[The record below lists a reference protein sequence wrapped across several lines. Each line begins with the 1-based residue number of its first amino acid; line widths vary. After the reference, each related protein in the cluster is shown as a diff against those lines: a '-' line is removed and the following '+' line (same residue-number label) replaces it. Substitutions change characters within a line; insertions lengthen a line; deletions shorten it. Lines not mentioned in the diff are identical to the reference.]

1 MNVND
6 IRALFPILHQQVNGH
21 PLVYFDSA
29 ATSQKPL
36 PVIEALD
43 RYYREYNSNVH
54 RGVHTL
60 GTKATDAYEGARE
73 KVRRF
78 LNAQSAQ
85 EIIFTRGTTASLNLV
100 ASSYGRANVKEGD
113 EIVITYMEHHSNLI
127 PWQQLAKQTGATLK
141 YIPMQEDGTIDLRD
155 VEATVTEAA
164 KIVAIAHVSNVLG
177 TINPVREIARIA
189 HKRGAVVVVD
199 AAQSAPHMKVDVQE
213 LDCDF
218 LALSG
223 HKMCGPTGIGV
234 LYGKKKWLEQMEPV
248 EFGGEMID
256 FVELYD
262 STWKELPWKFEGG
275 TPIIAGAIGLGAA
288 IDFLEQVGLDAIAA
302 HEHELAQYALERLA
316 GIDGVTVYGPKERA
330 GLVTFNIDGVHPHD
344 VATVLDAEGI
354 AIRAGHH
361 CAQPLMK
368 WLGVTATAGRAF
380 TFTIRKRKSTGSSPH
395 YRKRRSTSAMSSNHP
410 LDQLYRQVIMDHYK
424 NPRNRGVLEGTNVD
438 VNMNNPT
445 CGDRIHLTM
454 KVEDGKVAD
463 VKFEGEGCSISMSS
477 ASMMT
482 QAIKGKTVE
491 EALRLAHI
499 FSDMIQGK
507 EYDDSVDLGD
517 IEALQG
523 VSKFPARIKCA
534 TLAWKALEKGL
545 HHH

>member
-330 GLVTFNIDGVHPHD
+330 GLVTFNLDGVHPHD

-368 WLGVTATAGRAF
+368 WLGVTATARASF
-380 TFTIRKRKSTGSSPH
+380 
-395 YRKRRSTSAMSSNHP
+395 Y
-410 LDQLYRQVIMDHYK
+410 LYNTKEEI
-424 NPRNRGVLEGTNVD
+424 
-438 VNMNNPT
+438 
-445 CGDRIHLTM
+445 DRFI
-454 KVEDGKVAD
+454 A
-463 VKFEGEGCSISMSS
+463 
-477 ASMMT
+477 
-482 QAIKGKTVE
+482 
-491 EALRLAHI
+491 ALQKA
-499 FSDMIQGK
+499 K
-507 EYDDSVDLGD
+507 EYFSHV
-517 IEALQG
+517 
-523 VSKFPARIKCA
+523 F
-534 TLAWKALEKGL
+534 
-545 HHH
+545 